1 MNQVGF
7 NIRDMLNKGFL
18 DIRGPSSSLGWE
30 ERRSL
35 NKAKVFFYLIRVI
48 VLGAGEARAEL

>member
-7 NIRDMLNKGFL
+7 NIRDMLGKGFL
-18 DIRGPSSSLGWE
+18 DIRGPSSSLGLV

-35 NKAKVFFYLIRVI
+35 YEAKVFFYLIRVD
-48 VLGAGEARAEL
+48 GFRCWGG